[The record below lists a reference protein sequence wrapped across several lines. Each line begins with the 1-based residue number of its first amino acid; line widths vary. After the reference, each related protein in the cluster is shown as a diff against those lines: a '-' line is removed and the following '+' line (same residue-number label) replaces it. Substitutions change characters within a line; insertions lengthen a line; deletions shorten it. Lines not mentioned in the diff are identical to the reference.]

1 LTCGRSSRTP
11 SIDEV
16 RSRFERWR
24 QIRQGETAI
33 PEELW
38 SAAVARRDGVIPR
51 RASHHPQILL
61 SQPRGLFAFGNAS
74 IASEHCHPCGKTL
87 IQPQLA

>member
-1 LTCGRSSRTP
+1 MPCGRSSRTP

-38 SAAVARRDGVIPR
+38 SAAAVARRGGVSPR
-51 RASHHPQILL
+51 RASIIRIP
-61 SQPRGLFAFGNAS
+61 QPRGLFAFGNAS
-74 IASEHCHPCGKTL
+74 IASEHCHPRGKTL

>member
-1 LTCGRSSRTP
+1 MPCGRSSRTP

-38 SAAVARRDGVIPR
+38 SAAVARWDGVSPR
-51 RASHHPQILL
+51 RASQILL
-61 SQPRGLFAFGNAS
+61 SQPRGLFAFGYAS
-74 IASEHCHPCGKTL
+74 FASEHCHPRGKTL